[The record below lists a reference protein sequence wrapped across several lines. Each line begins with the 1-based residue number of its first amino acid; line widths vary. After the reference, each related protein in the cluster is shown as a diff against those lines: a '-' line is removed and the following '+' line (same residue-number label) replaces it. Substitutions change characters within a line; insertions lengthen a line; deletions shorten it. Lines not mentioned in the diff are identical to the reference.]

1 MGGDTGYI
9 GDYRVVRRLG
19 AGGMG
24 EVFLVEHPRL
34 PRQDA
39 LKLLDTTVSRNQEFR
54 GRFMREANL
63 LAPLRHANIITI
75 YDRGDHDGQLWLTM
89 EYIAGQDTARLL
101 KTRSAL
107 PMDLAMQIIA
117 GAGAALDYAYGEHQ
131 ITHRDVKPA
140 NILVECGRD
149 NRLKIVKLADFG
161 IAKAVGESTSLTSSG
176 VTVGTMAYIS
186 PEALEGRILDNRA
199 DIYSLACT
207 AFELLTGAP
216 PFTAG
221 NLAALIAAHSTQ
233 APPSITAR
241 RPGLPDY
248 LDAVFERALAKNP
261 DSRFQS
267 CMQLVEALGE
277 PRAAVVPHAAVSAV
291 DRETRP
297 WVTAGP
303 AYAGPAYAAEVS
315 DASVDS
321 QPWPSAQHRDSGV
334 LSATPPVRT
343 ALQRDRNP
351 GRVEPFPNTSRSRL
365 RLWRAQAANPT
376 VLKRRKRPLIIV
388 GVVILLTLIIFGV
401 GRKLLSRT
409 YYLADYQGTVAIM
422 QGLRD
427 LPDSFLGV
435 RLNGPFMQ
443 ECLNARGELSEIR
456 YGQSTKHCRLLRV
469 DDLQPDKRAQLQAG
483 MGDGGLATEIDG
495 LRYLSRAGLL
505 PICSTASPPQAPP
518 AELPSG
524 QQSGIDCRPAA

>member
-1 MGGDTGYI
+1 
-9 GDYRVVRRLG
+9 
-19 AGGMG
+19 
-24 EVFLVEHPRL
+24 
-34 PRQDA
+34 
-39 LKLLDTTVSRNQEFR
+39 
-54 GRFMREANL
+54 MREANL

-161 IAKAVGESTSLTSSG
+161 IAKAVGESTSLTSTG

-186 PEALEGRILDNRA
+186 PEALEGRI
-199 DIYSLACT
+199 
-207 AFELLTGAP
+207 
-216 PFTAG
+216 
-221 NLAALIAAHSTQ
+221 
-233 APPSITAR
+233 
-241 RPGLPDY
+241 
-248 LDAVFERALAKNP
+248 FERALAKDP

-291 DRETRP
+291 VRETRP
-297 WVTAGP
+297 WVT
-303 AYAGPAYAAEVS
+303 AGPAYAAEVS

-343 ALQRDRNP
+343 ALQPGRNP

-376 VLKRRKRPLIIV
+376 ALKRRKRPLMIV
-388 GVVILLTLIIFGV
+388 GVVILLTLLIFGV

>member
-161 IAKAVGESTSLTSSG
+161 IAKAVGESTSLTSTG

-186 PEALEGRILDNRA
+186 PEALEGRI
-199 DIYSLACT
+199 
-207 AFELLTGAP
+207 
-216 PFTAG
+216 
-221 NLAALIAAHSTQ
+221 
-233 APPSITAR
+233 
-241 RPGLPDY
+241 
-248 LDAVFERALAKNP
+248 FERALAKDP

-291 DRETRP
+291 VRETRP
-297 WVTAGP
+297 WVT
-303 AYAGPAYAAEVS
+303 AGPAYAAEVS

-343 ALQRDRNP
+343 ALQPGRNP

-376 VLKRRKRPLIIV
+376 ALKRRKRPLMIV
-388 GVVILLTLIIFGV
+388 GVVILLTLLIFGV

>member
-1 MGGDTGYI
+1 MQRECAKLGEWAGTPAISATTGWSGGSA
-9 GDYRVVRRLG
+9 RVAWVRCSW
-19 AGGMG
+19 
-24 EVFLVEHPRL
+24 RL

-161 IAKAVGESTSLTSSG
+161 IAKAVGESTSLTSTG

-186 PEALEGRILDNRA
+186 PEALEGRI
-199 DIYSLACT
+199 
-207 AFELLTGAP
+207 
-216 PFTAG
+216 
-221 NLAALIAAHSTQ
+221 
-233 APPSITAR
+233 
-241 RPGLPDY
+241 
-248 LDAVFERALAKNP
+248 FERALAKDP

-291 DRETRP
+291 VRETRP
-297 WVTAGP
+297 WVT
-303 AYAGPAYAAEVS
+303 AGPAYAAEVS

-343 ALQRDRNP
+343 ALQPGRNP

-376 VLKRRKRPLIIV
+376 ALKRRKRPLMIV
-388 GVVILLTLIIFGV
+388 GVVILLTLLIFGV

>member
-1 MGGDTGYI
+1 
-9 GDYRVVRRLG
+9 
-19 AGGMG
+19 MG

-161 IAKAVGESTSLTSSG
+161 IAKAVGESTSLTSTG

-186 PEALEGRILDNRA
+186 PEALEGRI
-199 DIYSLACT
+199 
-207 AFELLTGAP
+207 
-216 PFTAG
+216 
-221 NLAALIAAHSTQ
+221 
-233 APPSITAR
+233 
-241 RPGLPDY
+241 
-248 LDAVFERALAKNP
+248 FERALAKDP

-291 DRETRP
+291 VRETRP
-297 WVTAGP
+297 WVT
-303 AYAGPAYAAEVS
+303 AGPAYAAEVS

-343 ALQRDRNP
+343 ALQPGRNP

-376 VLKRRKRPLIIV
+376 ALKRRKRPLMIV
-388 GVVILLTLIIFGV
+388 GVVILLTLLIFGV